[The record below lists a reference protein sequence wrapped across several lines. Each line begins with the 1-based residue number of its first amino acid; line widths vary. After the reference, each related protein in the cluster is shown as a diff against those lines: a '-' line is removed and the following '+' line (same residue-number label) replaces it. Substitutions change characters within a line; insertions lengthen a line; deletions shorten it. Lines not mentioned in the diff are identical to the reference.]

1 LRKERRTTL
10 KRKAVSEI
18 VLILLIATASSLAFS
33 IQPTRSAEEP
43 PVVEWSKTYG
53 SGSANS
59 VIQTSDGGYALACSG
74 FANFIKID
82 ASGNMQ
88 IDKTYGV
95 SASCIVQADD
105 GGYALA
111 CSGSANFIKTDA
123 NGNLQI
129 SEAYGGDASC
139 IVQTNDGGYAL
150 AGVLGSDFWLV
161 KIDSVGNVQWSET
174 YGRTYDERAYSLI
187 QSSDGG
193 YVLVG
198 YVNDSGRN
206 CWLVKTDSNGNQQ
219 WNKTIGENGGRRE
232 GRSIVQTSD
241 GGYAIAIDTYDGAGF
256 GDFWLVKTYAG
267 GSQQWSKTYDGGA
280 GDYSFDVVQT
290 NDGGYALAG
299 ERGGGPFPLPGY
311 GDFWLVKTDA
321 DGTELWNT
329 AHGGSGYDQAY
340 SLVQTS
346 DGGYAL
352 AGYWAGTDCCLVKF
366 SPEQPPPP
374 PPPVP
379 EFPLGSAIPIAAV
392 PLLLYVW
399 WKAKRKTPP

>member
-1 LRKERRTTL
+1 MRG
-10 KRKAVSEI
+10 KALSEM
-18 VLILLIATASSLAFS
+18 VLILLIATVASLTFS
-33 IQPTRSAEEP
+33 IQPTRSTEEP
-43 PVVEWSKTYG
+43 PAVEWSKTYG

-74 FANFIKID
+74 FANFIKTD
-82 ASGNMQ
+82 GSGNMQ

-95 SASCIVQADD
+95 SASCIVQASD

-123 NGNLQI
+123 SGNMQT
-129 SEAYGGDASC
+129 SEAYGGSASC
-139 IVQTNDGGYAL
+139 IVKTNDGGYAL
-150 AGVLGSDFWLV
+150 AGVLGNDFWLV
-161 KIDSVGNVQWSET
+161 KTDSVGNMQWSQT
-174 YGRTYDERAYSLI
+174 YGGTNEESAYSVVHT
-187 QSSDGG
+187 SDGG
-193 YVLVG
+193 YALVG
-198 YVNDSGRN
+198 YVWANGRD
-206 CWLVKTDSNGNQQ
+206 CWLVKTDANGNEQ
-219 WNKTIGENGGRRE
+219 WNKTIEENISGRFE
-232 GRSIVQTSD
+232 GRSIIQTSD
-241 GGYAIAIDTYDGAGF
+241 GGYAIAIDTYTGANF
-256 GDFWLVKTYAG
+256 GDFWLIKTYAG

-290 NDGGYALAG
+290 SDGGYALAG
-299 ERGGGPFPLPGY
+299 ERGGGPWPLPGY

-321 DGTELWNT
+321 DGNELWNV

-352 AGYWAGTDCCLVKF
+352 AGSWAGTDCCLVKF

-379 EFPLGSAIPIAAV
+379 EFPLGSAIPIAV
-392 PLLLYVW
+392 IPVLLYLW
-399 WKAKRKTPP
+399 RKAKRKTQP